1 MWSGGDLSHN
11 LNEFILNNLT
21 GTCST
26 EWSSNKINSF
36 KFTSNG
42 AIANFQLNLTYKIVN
57 DTLTASFTCL
67 NPNSTW
73 VVKFYQLYNSSVLNA
88 RTMNVY
94 ASNNPQNISISTTTL
109 ENITSIRL
117 LIESS
122 NNIGST
128 IFIDDVKLCKR

>member
-1 MWSGGDLSHN
+1 M
-11 LNEFILNNLT
+11 
-21 GTCST
+21 
-26 EWSSNKINSF
+26 
-36 KFTSNG
+36 
-42 AIANFQLNLTYKIVN
+42 
-57 DTLTASFTCL
+57 
-67 NPNSTW
+67 
-73 VVKFYQLYNSSVLNA
+73 KFYQLYNSSVLNA

-128 IFIDDVKLCKR
+128 IFLDDVKLCKR